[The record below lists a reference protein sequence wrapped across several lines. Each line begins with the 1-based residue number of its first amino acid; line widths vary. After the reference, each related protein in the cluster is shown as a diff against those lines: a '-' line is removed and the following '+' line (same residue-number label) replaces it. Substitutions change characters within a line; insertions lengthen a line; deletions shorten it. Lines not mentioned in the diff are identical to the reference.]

1 MWSKASW
8 ERGRPART
16 RPGTASAFSRT
27 WIDPT
32 APWLS
37 FDPAVAVPADV
48 VAACKVALMLSNP
61 HKEQGCGRDARA
73 PRPITPPL
81 SGSRRSRAVGRR
93 LMRWGVNADPRLPKK
108 KSTKGHGGLRRA
120 TKGSGATCNGLPCS
134 RTLICHPC
142 PNFDSCFTWINRMD
156 RMKNQA
162 ILSILPIHVSFNN
175 CRHRLQRFSP
185 AELRRRR
192 RHFSPTRRRPNDS
205 QANNFPGASP
215 GFEWSRGC
223 GGST

>member
-1 MWSKASW
+1 MRA
-8 ERGRPART
+8 GRPRSQANRSLLE
-16 RPGTASAFSRT
+16 RESQKPSRQ
-27 WIDPT
+27 
-32 APWLS
+32 AK
-37 FDPAVAVPADV
+37 AD
-48 VAACKVALMLSNP
+48 
-61 HKEQGCGRDARA
+61 
-73 PRPITPPL
+73 
-81 SGSRRSRAVGRR
+81 AVGGESRPTSSKKEIHEGARR
-93 LMRWGVNADPRLPKK
+93 T
-108 KSTKGHGGLRRA
+108 TKGHGGLRRA

-175 CRHRLQRFSP
+175 CRHRLQWFSP

-205 QANNFPGASP
+205 QANNPRAPARGSSGAANAAAAL
-215 GFEWSRGC
+215 SRGRKPMETATIP
-223 GGST
+223 GVRSQTSQSAPSAVRTLKAPQKSRWMSGR

>member
-1 MWSKASW
+1 MPSSV
-8 ERGRPART
+8 RT
-16 RPGTASAFSRT
+16 
-27 WIDPT
+27 
-32 APWLS
+32 
-37 FDPAVAVPADV
+37 
-48 VAACKVALMLSNP
+48 
-61 HKEQGCGRDARA
+61 
-73 PRPITPPL
+73 TPPT
-81 SGSRRSRAVGRR
+81 R
-93 LMRWGVNADPRLPKK
+93 KK
-108 KSTKGHGGLRRA
+108 ELSTKGHGGLRRA

-205 QANNFPGASP
+205 QANNLPGASP
-215 GFEWSRGC
+215 GVPVKPRRRRPHLAVGVSPWKTMPHKPSRVG
-223 GGST
+223 GGSNPPWCSIANKPERTRRSLYPESSAKKSPHGRQMNSIW